1 MSRVLGDPARPGVRQ
16 IINRIGHA
24 AGDDDLSP
32 EGLVNACLEV
42 LGPMEVLDSTRA
54 NLTEFAG
61 IHGRLN
67 FSDEDRAADTN
78 EAVMNLILLI
88 VSTQEYQM
96 L

>member
-1 MSRVLGDPARPGVRQ
+1 MSQ
-16 IINRIGHA
+16 IINRIGRA

-32 EGLVNACLEV
+32 EGLVDACLEV

-54 NLTEFAG
+54 NLTDFAG
-61 IHGRLN
+61 TYGRLS
-67 FSDEDRAADTN
+67 FSDEGRVADT
-78 EAVMNLILLI
+78 EDAVVNLIQLI